1 MMQAIQKMD
10 NEIFFKN
17 LKAAAL
23 ATIPAL
29 LFVILYHFVKP
40 AGAPVA
46 WRSPLLEFLLILVI
60 PVVLLRTNWD
70 RKIESHSDRV
80 FWCLLVGGT
89 FSIFWWLIFGLG
101 MAILLT
107 LVH

>member
-1 MMQAIQKMD
+1 MQAIKKAD

-17 LKAAAL
+17 LKVAIL

-29 LFVILYHFVKP
+29 LFVTLYHFIKP

-46 WRSPLLEFLLILVI
+46 WRSPLLEFLLIMVI
-60 PVVLLRTNWD
+60 PAVLLWRNWD
-70 RKIESHSDRV
+70 KRIESYSDRV
-80 FWCLLVGGT
+80 FWCLLVGGS

-107 LVH
+107 IVH